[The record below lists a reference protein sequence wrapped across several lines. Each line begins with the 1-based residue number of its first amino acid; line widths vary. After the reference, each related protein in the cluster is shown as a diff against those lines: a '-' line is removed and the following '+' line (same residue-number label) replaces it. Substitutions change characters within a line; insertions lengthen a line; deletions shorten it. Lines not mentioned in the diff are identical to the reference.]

1 MVANL
6 RRIYYHTSI
15 LYLHCEVIK
24 SESYPT
30 LFWSMYISYLGSEKQ
45 DKVERLQDT
54 RVIPKR
60 NISPI

>member
-6 RRIYYHTSI
+6 RRIYYHISI
-15 LYLHCEVIK
+15 LYLRCEVIK

-30 LFWSMYISYLGSEKQ
+30 LFWSIYISYLGSEKQ
-45 DKVERLQDT
+45 DRVERFQDT

-60 NISPI
+60 NTSPI